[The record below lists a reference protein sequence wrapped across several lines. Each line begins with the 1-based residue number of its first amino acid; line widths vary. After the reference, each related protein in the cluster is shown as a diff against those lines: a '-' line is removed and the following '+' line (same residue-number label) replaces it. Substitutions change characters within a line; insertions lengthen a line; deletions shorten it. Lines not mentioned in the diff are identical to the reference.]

1 MVQHLSSS
9 VSGNTPLEEMPMATI
24 RVLLVDDSNTFLEQL
39 TEWLAAYPQIQIAGI
54 ANTGEEAIAQVEA
67 LRPDLVL
74 MDVTMPVMNG
84 LEATRRIK
92 AQPNAPYVVL
102 LSLHEIVGN
111 GAAAAIGADGFVAKP
126 ELTVQMPPM
135 LRALFLDLL

>member
-1 MVQHLSSS
+1 
-9 VSGNTPLEEMPMATI
+9 MATI

-39 TEWLAAYPQIQIAGI
+39 TAWLAAYPQIQIAGI
-54 ANTGEEAIAQVEA
+54 ANTGEEAIVQVEA
-67 LRPDLVL
+67 LGPDLVL
-74 MDVTMPVMNG
+74 MDVSMPVMNG

-92 AQPNAPYVVL
+92 AQPDAPRVVL

-126 ELTVQMPPM
+126 ELTVQIPPL
-135 LRALFLDLL
+135 LRTLFPDLF

>member
-1 MVQHLSSS
+1 
-9 VSGNTPLEEMPMATI
+9 MATI

-39 TEWLAAYPQIQIAGI
+39 TEWLAAYPQIQVAGI
-54 ANTGEEAIAQVEA
+54 AHTGEEAIAQVEA

-74 MDVTMPVMNG
+74 MDVAMPVMNG

-92 AQPNAPYVVL
+92 AQPDAPRIVL

-111 GAAAAIGADGFVAKP
+111 GAASAIGADGFVAKP
-126 ELTVQMPPM
+126 ELTVQMPPL
-135 LRALFLDLL
+135 LRALFPDLL

>member
-1 MVQHLSSS
+1 
-9 VSGNTPLEEMPMATI
+9 MATI

-54 ANTGEEAIAQVEA
+54 AHTGEEAIAQAEA

-74 MDVTMPVMNG
+74 MDVAMPVMNG

-92 AQPNAPYVVL
+92 AQPDAPRIVL

-111 GAAAAIGADGFVAKP
+111 GAASAIGADGFVAKP
-126 ELTVQMPPM
+126 ELTVQMPPL
-135 LRALFLDLL
+135 LRALFPDLL